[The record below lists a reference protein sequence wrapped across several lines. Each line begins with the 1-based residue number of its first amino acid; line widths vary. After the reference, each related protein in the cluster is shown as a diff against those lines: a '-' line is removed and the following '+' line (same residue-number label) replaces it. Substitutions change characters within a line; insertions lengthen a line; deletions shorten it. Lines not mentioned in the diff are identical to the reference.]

1 MQTET
6 DIKPPAHSDLQATS
20 AGSPNNQ
27 LAAGY
32 LRCWRITLMS
42 KWWGIP
48 REMVIRP
55 GLLMRSREDQPCV
68 QRCFGTSPPLF
79 LQCCCFS
86 LSLIV
91 SCAKAAHRQQQD
103 KTSIWTTLHF
113 SFLTASIPSCL
124 ISILSWSV
132 YCVVC
137 VLSILHSFT
146 PTPTC
151 SSAWFFALSS
161 SDRKARE
168 SFFSTPPTLFILRVK
183 DTLRAFIFKTKLP
196 VWKNCGQRQA
206 GRKRRESVI

>member
-1 MQTET
+1 MFFSFSSSVHDWYDLQTPQCMWFLFTPCPSRGMQTEQISNHQPT
-6 DIKPPAHSDLQATS
+6 ATYRQHQLGVQTISLQ
-20 AGSPNNQ
+20 Q
-27 LAAGY
+27 VI
-32 LRCWRITLMS
+32 WRITLMS

-91 SCAKAAHRQQQD
+91 SCAKAAHCQKQD
-103 KTSIWTTLHF
+103 KTSIWITLHF
-113 SFLTASIPSCL
+113 SFLTASITSCL

-151 SSAWFFALSS
+151 SPFWFFALSR

-168 SFFSTPPTLFILRVK
+168 SFFPLHPPHCLF
-183 DTLRAFIFKTKLP
+183 
-196 VWKNCGQRQA
+196 CG
-206 GRKRRESVI
+206 